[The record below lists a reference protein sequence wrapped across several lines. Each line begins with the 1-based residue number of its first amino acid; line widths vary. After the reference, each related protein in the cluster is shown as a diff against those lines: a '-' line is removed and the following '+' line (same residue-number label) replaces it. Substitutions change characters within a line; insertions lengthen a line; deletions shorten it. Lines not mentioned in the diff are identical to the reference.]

1 MVISEKFI
9 FNAIDEVIKL
19 LYPINTKITFLGFKW
34 FCNFKIMKCIND
46 KKHYFCIRTK
56 VKFNIKVFM
65 YNKKIK
71 IYKNLQ
77 DYENLY
83 ILVCSIRLCL
93 IIIEID
99 YTKNIYVKK
108 KLNIRFVK
116 YDKNHKPI

>member
-1 MVISEKFI
+1 
-9 FNAIDEVIKL
+9 
-19 LYPINTKITFLGFKW
+19 
-34 FCNFKIMKCIND
+34 
-46 KKHYFCIRTK
+46 
-56 VKFNIKVFM
+56 M

>member
-1 MVISEKFI
+1 
-9 FNAIDEVIKL
+9 
-19 LYPINTKITFLGFKW
+19 
-34 FCNFKIMKCIND
+34 MKCIND